1 MKRMNIAICDDDK
14 YCREDITQIAEQY
27 KLIHGDVN
35 YHIFENAENL
45 IESAKKIGGFDLYI
59 LDIVMP
65 EMNGI
70 ELGSALRELGC
81 DGKIIYLT
89 SSEEFAIDAFRV
101 KAFNYILK
109 PIKKDGF
116 FAAVDE
122 ALEAVRKKK
131 EKNLIVK
138 TKEKSIKLAFDR
150 IIHAQL
156 INRAVSYR
164 LTKGETVESVTVRS
178 SFSEAVQELLR
189 DRRFMLCGTST
200 LLNLQHISSV
210 ENEAIVFSDGSK
222 MFLSAKACREI
233 RSAWCDYC
241 FNGEE

>member
-1 MKRMNIAICDDDK
+1 MNIAICDDDK
-14 YCREDITQIAEQY
+14 YCREDITEIAEQY
-27 KLIHGDVN
+27 CRINSDVAFTVFEDGDS
-35 YHIFENAENL
+35 L
-45 IESAKKIGGFDLYI
+45 IEKAKKTGGFDLYI

-89 SSEEFAIDAFRV
+89 SSEEFAIDAFNV

-164 LTKGETVESVTVRS
+164 LTKNETVESVTVRS

-200 LLNLQHISSV
+200 LINLQHISSV

-241 FNGEE
+241 FNGEG

>member
-1 MKRMNIAICDDDK
+1 MNIAICDDDK
-14 YCREDITQIAEQY
+14 YCREDITKIAEQY

-45 IESAKKIGGFDLYI
+45 IESAKKTGGFDLYI
-59 LDIVMP
+59 LDVVMP

-89 SSEEFAIDAFRV
+89 SSEEFAIDAFKV

-210 ENEAIVFSDGSK
+210 ENEAIVFSNGSK

>member
-14 YCREDITQIAEQY
+14 YCRENITEIAEQY
-27 KLIHGDVN
+27 CRINSDVG
-35 YHIFENAENL
+35 FTVFDDGESL
-45 IESAKKIGGFDLYI
+45 IEKAKKIGDFDLYI
-59 LDIVMP
+59 LDVVMP

-131 EKNLIVK
+131 EKYVIVK
-138 TKEKSIKLAFDR
+138 TKEKSVKLAFDR

-210 ENEAIVFSDGSK
+210 ESEAIVFSNGDK
-222 MFLSAKACREI
+222 MLFTAKTCREI

>member
-1 MKRMNIAICDDDK
+1 MNIAICDDDK
-14 YCREDITQIAEQY
+14 YCREDIATIAGQY

-59 LDIVMP
+59 LDVVMP

-131 EKNLIVK
+131 EKYVIVK
-138 TKEKSIKLAFDR
+138 TKEKSVKLAFDR

-200 LLNLQHISSV
+200 LLNLQHIASV
-210 ENEAIVFSDGSK
+210 ESEAIVFSDGDK
-222 MFLSAKACREI
+222 MLFTAKNCREI

>member
-1 MKRMNIAICDDDK
+1 MNIAICDDDK
-14 YCREDITQIAEQY
+14 YCRENITEIAEQY
-27 KLIHGDVN
+27 CRINSDVG
-35 YHIFENAENL
+35 FTVFDDGESL
-45 IESAKKIGGFDLYI
+45 IEKAKKIGGFDLYI
-59 LDIVMP
+59 LDVVMP

-131 EKNLIVK
+131 EKYVIVK
-138 TKEKSIKLAFDR
+138 TKEKSVKLAFDR

-210 ENEAIVFSDGSK
+210 ESEAIVFSNGDK
-222 MFLSAKACREI
+222 MLFTAKTCREI

>member
-1 MKRMNIAICDDDK
+1 MNIAICDDDK
-14 YCREDITQIAEQY
+14 YCREKITEIAEQY
-27 KLIHGDVN
+27 CRINNDVG
-35 YHIFENAENL
+35 FTVFDDSDSL
-45 IESAKKIGGFDLYI
+45 IEKVKKNGGFDLYI

-70 ELGSALRELGC
+70 ELGSALRDLGC

-131 EKNLIVK
+131 EKYVIVK
-138 TKEKSIKLAFDR
+138 TKEKSVKLAFDC

-189 DRRFMLCGTST
+189 DRRFILCGTST
-200 LLNLQHISSV
+200 LLNLQHIASV
-210 ENEAIVFSDGSK
+210 ESEAIVFSDGDK
-222 MFLSAKACREI
+222 MLFTAKTCREI

-241 FNGEE
+241 FNGEK